1 MKEEFMQKLET
12 SELRRLEREEQEIER
27 IRKHRKSLEKK
38 HQKEFEAWTEASK
51 DFLVKKLSYNFFLS
65 NFSTNQMSMIKFW
78 KLWRLRRRITSQL
91 TSLEDQISMHRKFIL
106 PSVISD

>member
-1 MKEEFMQKLET
+1 MQKLET

-51 DFLVKKLSYNFFLS
+51 DFLVKKSSLETDFLS
-65 NFSTNQMSMIKFW
+65 NSSTNQMSMIKSW
-78 KLWRLRRRITSQL
+78 KL
-91 TSLEDQISMHRKFIL
+91 
-106 PSVISD
+106 

>member
-38 HQKEFEAWTEASK
+38 HKKEFEAWTEASK
-51 DFLVKKLSYNFFLS
+51 DFLVKNNCSKISYFLNF
-65 NFSTNQMSMIKFW
+65 
-78 KLWRLRRRITSQL
+78 
-91 TSLEDQISMHRKFIL
+91 
-106 PSVISD
+106 

>member
-1 MKEEFMQKLET
+1 MKEEFVQRLES

-51 DFLVKKLSYNFFLS
+51 DFLVKKNIK
-65 NFSTNQMSMIKFW
+65 NKINQF
-78 KLWRLRRRITSQL
+78 
-91 TSLEDQISMHRKFIL
+91 
-106 PSVISD
+106 